1 MRKRGKGFHG
11 KGRTNPDNCSVW
23 LQAIGMQQPLTQEQ
37 RDDLGL
43 AVHLAIE
50 RLRVGRPIEG
60 DWHTLAAAV
69 NVSMV
74 LCEKGVGREYL
85 DDVLTAQDALL
96 RVYDRHAKT
105 GRWAFD
111 GPAYTALT
119 RAVEIHEAHAGAITR
134 DSARAAMLEVQ
145 ARARRG
151 EVLNRVPA

>member
-1 MRKRGKGFHG
+1 MRKRGKHFKG
-11 KGRTNPDNCSVW
+11 KGRRDPGAW

-50 RLRVGRPIEG
+50 RLRTGNPIEG

-74 LCEKGVGREYL
+74 LCERGVGAEYL
-85 DDVLTAQDALL
+85 PDIVEAQAALL
-96 RVYDRHAKT
+96 RVWRRWQRT
-105 GRWAFD
+105 GQWGFD
-111 GPAYTALT
+111 GPAYTVLA

-134 DSARAAMLEVQ
+134 DGARAAMLEVRR
-145 ARARRG
+145 RAERG
-151 EVLNRVPA
+151 EVLNGVAA

>member
-1 MRKRGKGFHG
+1 MRKRGANFKG
-11 KGRTNPDNCSVW
+11 KGRRDPGAW

-37 RDDLGL
+37 QDDLGL

-50 RLRVGRPIEG
+50 RLRIGSPVEG

-74 LCEKGVGREYL
+74 LCEKGVGPEYL
-85 DDVLTAQDALL
+85 PDIITAQDALL
-96 RVYDRHAKT
+96 RVWKRYERT

-111 GPAYTALT
+111 GPAYKVLT

-134 DSARAAMLEVQ
+134 DGARAAMLEVR

>member
-11 KGRTNPDNCSVW
+11 KGSGRVDRGAW

-37 RDDLGL
+37 IDDLGR

-50 RLRVGRPIEG
+50 RLRIGQPIEG

-74 LCEKGVGREYL
+74 LCERGVGEEYL
-85 DDVLTAQDALL
+85 PDILAAQDALL
-96 RVYDRHAKT
+96 RIFDRHGKT

-111 GPAYTALT
+111 GPAYQALT
-119 RAVEIHEAHAGAITR
+119 RAVAIHEAQAAAITR
-134 DSARAAMLEVQ
+134 DGARAAMLEVRRRA
-145 ARARRG
+145 ARG
-151 EVLNRVPA
+151 DVLNRVPA

>member
-1 MRKRGKGFHG
+1 MRKRGKHFAG
-11 KGRTNPDNCSVW
+11 KGRRDPGAW
-23 LQAIGMQQPLTQEQ
+23 LQAIGMQQPLTQDQ

-50 RLRVGRPIEG
+50 RLRVGTPIKG

-74 LCEKGVGREYL
+74 LCERGVGPEYL
-85 DDVLTAQDALL
+85 PDILAAQDALL
-96 RVYDRHAKT
+96 RVHDRHAKT

-111 GPAYTALT
+111 GPAYKALT

-134 DSARAAMLEVQ
+134 DGARAAMLEVRR
-145 ARARRG
+145 RAARG

>member
-1 MRKRGKGFHG
+1 MKKRGKHFNG
-11 KGRTNPDNCSVW
+11 KGSVRVDRGAW
-23 LQAIGMQQPLTQEQ
+23 MQAIGMQQPLTQDQ
-37 RDDLGL
+37 VDDLGL
-43 AVHLAIE
+43 AVHLAVE
-50 RLRVGRPIEG
+50 RLRIGQLIEG

-74 LCEKGVGREYL
+74 LCEKGVGPEYL
-85 DDVLTAQDALL
+85 GDIIKAQDALL
-96 RVYDRHAKT
+96 RIFDRHAAT

-134 DSARAAMLEVQ
+134 DGARAAMLEVRR
-145 ARARRG
+145 RAARG

>member
-11 KGRTNPDNCSVW
+11 KGSGQVDRGAW
-23 LQAIGMQQPLTQEQ
+23 LQAISMQQPLTQEQ
-37 RDDLGL
+37 IDDLGR

-50 RLRVGRPIEG
+50 RLRIGQPIEG

-74 LCEKGVGREYL
+74 LCERGVGEEYL
-85 DDVLTAQDALL
+85 PDILAAQDALL
-96 RVYDRHAKT
+96 RIFDRHGNT

-119 RAVEIHEAHAGAITR
+119 RAVEIHEAQAAAITR
-134 DSARAAMLEVQ
+134 DGARAAMLEVRR
-145 ARARRG
+145 RAARG

>member
-1 MRKRGKGFHG
+1 MRKRGAHFKN
-11 KGRTNPDNCSVW
+11 KGRRDPGAW

-37 RDDLGL
+37 IDDLGL

-50 RLRVGRPIEG
+50 RLRTGNPIEG

-74 LCEKGVGREYL
+74 LCEKGVGAEL
-85 DDVLTAQDALL
+85 MPDILTAQDALL
-96 RVYDRHAKT
+96 RIFDRHTAT

-111 GPAYTALT
+111 GPAYKALT
-119 RAVEIHEAHAGAITR
+119 RAVEIHEAHAAAITR
-134 DSARAAMLEVQ
+134 DGARAAMLEVRR
-145 ARARRG
+145 RAARG